1 MSYILDALKRA
12 EQERQLGQMPN
23 AAIAPSYDDDD
34 NEPRHWPWFLLAG
47 FVLVGLSGGVGF
59 WLSQGASTPAS
70 SEPTASPKAPP
81 TALIEPAAAPRYND
95 TMPTR
100 VVAITNTPQ
109 VIKLDQPEPAQP
121 AAKVTTNNSPRQ
133 TTAASQPNSASVA
146 DSPAAANSD
155 DATPPPEILAMEAIA
170 LGQTESQS
178 PQTGPQPGTEQG
190 SQQGPE
196 PTSNNAL
203 RNNSTTKP
211 PEPKVIHLSNQPAT
225 DAVPL
230 LNETDPSFR
239 RTVPSLQLQFHRY
252 STDPE
257 RSFVLIDG
265 TRYRAGQ
272 TLNAGPTLE
281 QIVENGLLL
290 RWQGQRFIYPAG
302 G

>member
-23 AAIAPSYDDDD
+23 AAIAPSYDDDE

-59 WLSQGASTPAS
+59 WLSQDATTPVS
-70 SEPTASPKAPP
+70 REPTVSSTAPP
-81 TALIEPAAAPRYND
+81 TALIEPAAASRYND

-109 VIKLDQPEPAQP
+109 VIKLDQPETAQP
-121 AAKVTTNNSPRQ
+121 AAKVITNNNPRQ
-133 TTAASQPNSASVA
+133 TTASSQPNSATVA
-146 DSPAAANSD
+146 DSPAVANSD

-178 PQTGPQPGTEQG
+178 PQKRPQPG

-203 RNNSTTKP
+203 RNSSTTKP

-272 TLNAGPTLE
+272 TLSAGPTLE
-281 QIVENGLLL
+281 QIVETGLLL